1 MPWIDATIGTI
12 ASMAL
17 GLFVVVNAAFIAGL
31 WLTRDRRF
39 IDRWTKPLVVT
50 DAALLFA
57 AVGTPVAGI
66 AMQLGGHLLGFLAAL
81 PATLLPGK

>member
-1 MPWIDATIGTI
+1 MPWIDAAVGTLASI
-12 ASMAL
+12 AVA
-17 GLFVVVNAAFIAGL
+17 LFVVVNTAFIAGL

-57 AVGTPVAGI
+57 AVGTPVVGI
-66 AMQLGGHLLGFLAAL
+66 AMKLGGQFIGFLATL
-81 PATLLPGK
+81 PATLIPGK